1 VVSRCRARVALEPM
15 HISMRSVG
23 GKECKNVQSTQLT
36 YLPNRHI
43 FLLRLTRKS
52 PRISARTG
60 CVEEGFADYL
70 LSVFWFGVF
79 EKPLHCESIDALA
92 SFAGSES
99 ERLLGAIDG
108 C

>member
-1 VVSRCRARVALEPM
+1 VVSRCRARVALESI
-15 HISMRSVG
+15 HVSIRSVG
-23 GKECKNVQSTQLT
+23 GKERKNVQSTRLT

-43 FLLRLTRKS
+43 FLFRLTRQS
-52 PRISARTG
+52 PRISARSG

-70 LSVFWFGVF
+70 LSVFWSGIF

-92 SFAGSES
+92 SFTGSEC
-99 ERLLGAIDG
+99 ERLLGVIDG